1 MHTGHRWAIP
11 EEFGL
16 DIGKTGGDG
25 RSFKGDGTRFE
36 DYFAY
41 DADVL
46 AVADGRV
53 VSLANDEPEDAGA
66 MQRPD
71 ETNEAYATRLRQG
84 QSERLARGAVAVS
97 GNFVMLDHGQN
108 EFSMSAHL
116 QPGSVRVKVGNQVKT
131 GDVIG
136 KLGSSG
142 NSTEPHLHFQLSDT
156 PDPLLSA
163 GLPLNFTNVIIP
175 WADAPR
181 PIQSGDVVVAK

>member
-1 MHTGHRWAIP
+1 MLAPCNARTKQTKPTRPGSGR
-11 EEFGL
+11 
-16 DIGKTGGDG
+16 GKASG
-25 RSFKGDGTRFE
+25 
-36 DYFAY
+36 
-41 DADVL
+41 
-46 AVADGRV
+46 
-53 VSLANDEPEDAGA
+53 
-66 MQRPD
+66 
-71 ETNEAYATRLRQG
+71 
-84 QSERLARGAVAVS
+84 ARGAVAVS